1 MRRQLLAV
9 LLVAVVV
16 CGGAGLA
23 AAQSTP
29 TVGVDAPD
37 SVAEGSTVAADLEAV
52 DVTDPGGVGSFTVE
66 VSYDPAVVSVSA
78 SGTSTFD
85 VSTSRPSPGVLRIVG
100 YTGEY
105 PGPDGD
111 VRLAALQVTGE
122 GTGTSALDVTVETLT
137 DADGDDLAY
146 ATGTDAIDVR
156 ESSSDDGGTGDPGHG
171 GSSGSSGGSGSGAGT
186 ATATPAGTDGG
197 TPADGT
203 PTATDGGPGTPAGSA
218 TASPGA
224 SPTDTAEAEPEGLS
238 GFGAGVA
245 LLAVLLGTAGLAARR
260 RL

>member
-9 LLVAVVV
+9 ILAAVVV
-16 CGGAGLA
+16 AGGVGLA
-23 AAQSTP
+23 TAQSTP

-37 SVAEGSTVAADLEAV
+37 SVAEGSTVTADLEAA
-52 DVTDPGGVGSFTVE
+52 DVTDPEGVGSFTVE

-78 SGTSTFD
+78 TGTSTFD

-105 PGPDGD
+105 PGPGGD

-122 GTGTSALDVTVETLT
+122 AVGTSALDVTVETLT

-146 ATGTDAIDVR
+146 ATGTDAIDVE
-156 ESSSDDGGTGDPGHG
+156 ESSSDGGGTGDPGHG
-171 GSSGSSGGSGSGAGT
+171 GSSDSGSGSGTGT
-186 ATATPAGTDGG
+186 ATATPSGTEE

-203 PTATDGGPGTPAGSA
+203 PAATDGGPATPGGSA
-218 TASPGA
+218 TESPGA
-224 SPTDTAEAEPEGLS
+224 SPTGTAEAEPEGLS